1 MQETVRSYYD
11 NAFACRREV
20 REEETLFFTSYV
32 AEVGKINVGKDSRR
46 ERLNGRIVV
55 HIP

>member
-1 MQETVRSYYD
+1 MQETVRGYYD

-20 REEETLFFTSYV
+20 GEEEV
-32 AEVGKINVGKDSRR
+32 AEVEKTNVGKDSRR